1 MSYDIYFTD
10 PRISKEE
17 FQTYFRGRPSYEV
30 SDSQAVYQNEDTGVY
45 FIFDYA
51 EDEEKDPEGTDSVA
65 SFTLNYYRPHI
76 FGLEAV
82 DEVGAFIDSF
92 GFAIDD
98 PQNEGM
104 VDGAFS
110 KEGFLKGWNAGNEFG
125 YSSFLRGENP
135 PERVFALPGERLE
148 SIWRWNRAKA
158 AVQESFGE
166 DIFVPKVF
174 FMAVSDQVVSV
185 AVWPDAISELIP
197 EVDFLFIGRD
207 ELAPKSFLGVRKK
220 DEMLV
225 PFSQLATDLA
235 PYAISEYSLPAYKL
249 PAPEVPE
256 NIRDGIRNLRPT
268 GIDGEG
274 IPIDQVLNEEIVAK
288 FTNR

>member
-1 MSYDIYFTD
+1 M
-10 PRISKEE
+10 
-17 FQTYFRGRPSYEV
+17 
-30 SDSQAVYQNEDTGVY
+30 N
-45 FIFDYA
+45 
-51 EDEEKDPEGTDSVA
+51 
-65 SFTLNYYRPHI
+65 L
-76 FGLEAV
+76 
-82 DEVGAFIDSF
+82 
-92 GFAIDD
+92 
-98 PQNEGM
+98 
-104 VDGAFS
+104 
-110 KEGFLKGWNAGNEFG
+110 
-125 YSSFLRGENP
+125 
-135 PERVFALPGERLE
+135 ALPGERLE

-158 AVQESFGE
+158 AIQESFGE

-174 FMAVSDQVVSV
+174 FMGVSDQVVSV

-207 ELAPKSFLGVRKK
+207 ELAPRSFLGIRKK

-225 PFSQLATDLA
+225 PFSQLATNLA
-235 PYAISEYSLPAYKL
+235 PYATSDYSLPAYRL